1 MSRVCQV
8 TGKRPMS
15 GNNVSHAQ
23 NKTRRRF
30 LPNLHT
36 QRFWLESEERFIKLK
51 VSRKGLRIIDK
62 LGIEQVVKNL
72 RESGEKV

>member
-15 GNNVSHAQ
+15 GNNVSHAN

-30 LPNLHT
+30 LPNLHAR
-36 QRFWLESEERFIKLK
+36 RFWMPTEKRF
-51 VSRKGLRIIDK
+51 VSLRVSTKGLRIIDK
-62 LGIEQVVKNL
+62 LGIEQVIADI
-72 RESGEKV
+72 RARGEKV